1 MSERGSFVTQFVQC
15 DECWDGVV
23 WTLIDTDWDGWLEGK
38 RVFERRV
45 AGVVAGTWSGQE
57 LQDWEQKYA
66 PELAKHICHP
76 VRIAVLPD
84 SAEGVIL
91 TVEPDRKAD

>member
-1 MSERGSFVTQFVQC
+1 MLPIIAGKIGGMHSGE
-15 DECWDGVV
+15 E
-23 WTLIDTDWDGWLEGK
+23 LED
-38 RVFERRV
+38 FRRF
-45 AGVVAGTWSGQE
+45 
-57 LQDWEQKYA
+57 YA

-91 TVEPDRKAD
+91 TVEPEQEAEA